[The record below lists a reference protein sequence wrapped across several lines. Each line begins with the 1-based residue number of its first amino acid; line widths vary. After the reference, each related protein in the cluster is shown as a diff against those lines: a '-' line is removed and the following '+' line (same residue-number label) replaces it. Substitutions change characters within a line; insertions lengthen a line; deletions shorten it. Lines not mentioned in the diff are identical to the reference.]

1 MLINLVQ
8 EGKTG
13 IITLQDDDTPTVR
26 RMLKYLYTLD
36 YDDTGEPANVA
47 NYAHG
52 KGASTNLQATTATD
66 EEQSSGDD
74 PLGNYHHLLNNIA
87 VYAIADKYDIPELE
101 MLAATRFE
109 SALHGSGLGSDLA
122 GLPAIVDAVFDT
134 TPDVKRGLR
143 DVMIRYCKCW
153 KKEIIDNEDSA
164 VIVTDHGEIGLAM
177 IRELFHAR
185 EQNEKSTEA
194 RIEAVMVRENTLIW
208 HIERISLA
216 AKCMKVS
223 DSREVQQNYIDAQHR
238 RLRDLRTTIQDAKDY
253 IRTDKE

>member
-1 MLINLVQ
+1 MLSNLVQ

-36 YDDTGEPANVA
+36 YDDTGEAADVA

-52 KGASTNLQATTATD
+52 KGTSAHLRATTATD
-66 EEQSSGDD
+66 EEQSSADD
-74 PLGNYHHLLNNIA
+74 PPGKYHHLLNNIA
-87 VYAIADKYDIPELE
+87 VYAIADKYDIPALE

-109 SALHGSGLGSDLA
+109 SALHCSGLESDLA
-122 GLPAIVDAVFDT
+122 SLPAIVDAVFDT

-143 DVMIRYCKCW
+143 DVMIRYCKHW

-164 VIVTDHGEIGLAM
+164 AIVTDHGEIGLAM
-177 IRELFHAR
+177 IRELLHDGEEMKKA
-185 EQNEKSTEA
+185 TEA
-194 RIEAVMVRENTLIW
+194 QIEVVMGRENTLIW
-208 HIERISLA
+208 HIERISRA

-223 DSREVQQNYIDAQHR
+223 DSIEVQRNYIDAQYR
-238 RLRDLRTTIQDAKDY
+238 RLRELREAIQEAKEFY
-253 IRTDKE
+253 NN